1 MLNNIKKLLLGNG
14 LAQAIQFGSILIL
27 SRIYYPAD
35 FAILTQVQSIA
46 TLLAV
51 VATLQMHLSIPISQ
65 NRVEV
70 LRVVRVIESFTIGL
84 FVLSLPIAA
93 ILGKVYVYA
102 LILTLAIAIS
112 NTCNSYLVF
121 SGDFNRLSGFYV
133 KRALLIVGV
142 QFGCALLSI
151 NDGLLWGGILGEV
164 VTAVYLRY
172 KNFGMG
178 GICLRCS
185 SIFETIV
192 RLKSFS
198 LYGTLQELTSVAAFY
213 APLILFSSVYGSEVG
228 GQYAM
233 VNRLVWAPTIL
244 LTSSVAQVLY
254 HQFGKR
260 PPNSDDSG
268 STKYLFLDKRLLV
281 AGILACTASFQL
293 KDVYL
298 YVLGNQWGLASEMLP
313 WGVVWGLVFLISI
326 PFRVA
331 GRVLH
336 LQRYQLLVD
345 SITFTLIVLVFY
357 FSGFEPIAIM
367 RALVA
372 VALLQNS
379 LLAYA
384 VWANINQKKAL
395 S

>member
-1 MLNNIKKLLLGNG
+1 LLNNIKKLLLGNG

-35 FAILTQVQSIA
+35 FAILTQAQSIA

-51 VATLQMHLSIPISQ
+51 VATLQMHLSIPMSQ
-65 NRVEV
+65 NRIEV
-70 LRVVRVIESFTIGL
+70 LRIVRVVESLAIML
-84 FVLSLPIAA
+84 FILWMPIATV
-93 ILGKVYVYA
+93 LGKVYVYA

-142 QFGCALLSI
+142 QFGCALFSI
-151 NDGLLWGGILGEV
+151 NDGLLWGGVIGEV
-164 VTAVYLRY
+164 VTAIYLRY
-172 KNFGMG
+172 KNFGMV
-178 GICLRCS
+178 GICVRFS
-185 SIFETIV
+185 DISETIV
-192 RLKSFS
+192 KLRAFS
-198 LYGTLQELTSVAAFY
+198 LYGTLQELTSVGAFY
-213 APLILFSSVYGSEVG
+213 APLILFSYVYGADIG

-260 PPNSDDSG
+260 PPSGGDSG
-268 STKYLFLDKRLLV
+268 SMKYLFIDKRLV
-281 AGILACTASFQL
+281 IAGILTCAVAFQL
-293 KDVYL
+293 KDLYL
-298 YVLGNQWGLASEMLP
+298 YVLGNQWAMASEMLP
-313 WGVVWGLVFLISI
+313 WGVVWGLIFLMSI

-345 SITFTLIVLVFY
+345 SVTFTLICFIFY
-357 FSGFEPIAIM
+357 FSGLEPISIM

-372 VALLQNS
+372 VALLQNAS
-379 LLAYA
+379 LAYS
-384 VWANINQKKAL
+384 VWANINLKKVL
-395 S
+395 L

>member
-293 KDVYL
+293 KDIYL

>member
-35 FAILTQVQSIA
+35 FAILTQAQSIA

-70 LRVVRVIESFTIGL
+70 LRVVRVIESLAIVL
-84 FVLSLPIAA
+84 FVLSMPIAA
-93 ILGKVYVYA
+93 MLGKVYVYA

-121 SGDFNRLSGFYV
+121 SGDFSRLSGFYV

-151 NDGLLWGGILGEV
+151 KDGLLWGGILGEV

-172 KNFGMG
+172 KSFGMV
-178 GICLRCS
+178 GICLRFS

-213 APLILFSSVYGSEVG
+213 APLILFSSIYGADIG

-268 STKYLFLDKRLLV
+268 SIKYLFLDKRLLV
-281 AGILACTASFQL
+281 AGILACAISFQL

-298 YVLGNQWGLASEMLP
+298 YVLGSQWGLASEMLP
-313 WGVVWGLVFLISI
+313 WGVVWGLLFLMSI

-345 SITFTLIVLVFY
+345 GITFTLICLIFY
-357 FSGFEPIAIM
+357 FSGLESIAIM

-384 VWANINQKKAL
+384 VWANINLKKVL
-395 S
+395 P

>member
-14 LAQAIQFGSILIL
+14 LAQAIQFGSILVL

-35 FAILTQVQSIA
+35 FAVLTQAQSIA

-51 VATLQMHLSIPISQ
+51 VATLQMHLTIPLSQ
-65 NRVEV
+65 NRIEV
-70 LRVVRVIESFTIGL
+70 LRIVRVIESLAIIL
-84 FVLSLPIAA
+84 FILWMPIAA
-93 ILGKVYVYA
+93 LLGKVYVYA
-102 LILTLAIAIS
+102 LVLTLAIAFS

-121 SGDFNRLSGFYV
+121 SGEFNQLSGFYI

-151 NDGLLWGGILGEV
+151 NDGLLWGAVIGEV
-164 VTAVYLRY
+164 ATAIYLRY

-178 GICLRCS
+178 GICMRFPN
-185 SIFETIV
+185 IFETIV
-192 RLKSFS
+192 EFKAFS

-213 APLILFSSVYGSEVG
+213 APLILFSSVYGADIG

-244 LTSSVAQVLY
+244 LTSSIAQVLY

-260 PPNSDDSG
+260 PPNRDDSG
-268 STKYLFLDKRLLV
+268 SIRYLLLDKRFIV
-281 AGILACTASFQL
+281 VGVFACAVSFQL
-293 KDVYL
+293 KDLYL
-298 YVLGNQWGLASEMLP
+298 FVLGSQWMLASEMLP
-313 WGVVWGLVFLISI
+313 WGVVWGLIFILSI

-345 SITFTLIVLVFY
+345 SVTFALICLVFY
-357 FSGFEPIAIM
+357 FSKFEPISIM

-372 VALLQNS
+372 VALVQNAW
-379 LLAYA
+379 LAYS
-384 VWANINQKKAL
+384 VWININTKKVL
-395 S
+395 L